1 MDHHK
6 LFPTKSLQSQKPPNT
21 TNPSSNIKVSESLG
35 SRVVIFGVLTHDSKG
50 SESLGSRMVIF
61 GVLTHDPKGSES
73 LDSRI
78 VVFGVLTHGSVL
90 VSKSSQPIRL
100 TCTYNKLCR
109 LLAHQATGL

>member
-35 SRVVIFGVLTHDSKG
+35 SRVVIFGVLT
-50 SESLGSRMVIF
+50 
-61 GVLTHDPKGSES
+61 PKGSES

>member
-1 MDHHK
+1 M
-6 LFPTKSLQSQKPPNT
+6 TQG
-21 TNPSSNIKVSESLG
+21 SESLG
-35 SRVVIFGVLTHDSKG
+35 SRV
-50 SESLGSRMVIF
+50 VIF

>member
-21 TNPSSNIKVSESLG
+21 TNPSSNIK
-35 SRVVIFGVLTHDSKG
+35 G
-50 SESLGSRMVIF
+50 SESFCSRMVIF